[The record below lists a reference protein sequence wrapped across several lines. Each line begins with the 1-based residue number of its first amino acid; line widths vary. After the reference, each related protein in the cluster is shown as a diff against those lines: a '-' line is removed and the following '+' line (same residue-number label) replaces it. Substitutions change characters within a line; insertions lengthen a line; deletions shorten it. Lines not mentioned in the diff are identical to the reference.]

1 MNANCHEKER
11 NEQISSDAS
20 DSSSD
25 AFNKPLDA
33 SDEKL
38 VLKRMGTRMEKGW
51 ERGEKQSEKTDI
63 KKVVIS

>member
-1 MNANCHEKER
+1 M
-11 NEQISSDAS
+11 
-20 DSSSD
+20 D

-38 VLKRMGTRMEKGW
+38 VPKRMGTRMEKGW